1 MGIGDKAPDFEL
13 PSTEGKKVRLQDE
26 LGKGNI
32 LLLFYPFAF
41 SSVCTA
47 EMCSIRDGMTE
58 FTAVKAKVFGISVD
72 SPYAQKAWVQQ
83 LNLNFPLLSDFNK
96 EVSKAYSLDSGH
108 LVTHNL
114 ILHRRVI
121 CDNQNPSCKIY
132 STEITLSPSHTPCR
146 LQLQNARNLPLFL
159 SITSKVT
166 WGLTLP
172 PVKSARVK

>member
-1 MGIGDKAPDFEL
+1 MDIGDKAPDFEL
-13 PSTEGKKVRLQDE
+13 PSTEGKKVRLKDA
-26 LGKGNI
+26 LGKGKI

-96 EVSKAYSLDSGH
+96 EVSKAYAVFYEDLGGFKGVAKRSAFVLDREGIIRYKWVSEDPEK
-108 LVTHNL
+108 LPDLEAIKKV
-114 ILHRRVI
+114 
-121 CDNQNPSCKIY
+121 
-132 STEITLSPSHTPCR
+132 
-146 LQLQNARNLPLFL
+146 LQ
-159 SITSKVT
+159 
-166 WGLTLP
+166 
-172 PVKSARVK
+172 

>member
-1 MGIGDKAPDFEL
+1 MDIGDKAPDFEL

-96 EVSKAYSLDSGH
+96 EVSKAYAVLYEDLGGFKGVAKRSAFVLDRGGIIRHKWVSEDPEK
-108 LVTHNL
+108 LPDLEAIKKV
-114 ILHRRVI
+114 
-121 CDNQNPSCKIY
+121 
-132 STEITLSPSHTPCR
+132 
-146 LQLQNARNLPLFL
+146 LQ
-159 SITSKVT
+159 
-166 WGLTLP
+166 
-172 PVKSARVK
+172 

>member
-1 MGIGDKAPDFEL
+1 MDIGDKAPDFEL
-13 PSTEGKKVRLQDE
+13 PSTEGKNVRLKDE

-96 EVSKAYSLDSGH
+96 EVSKAYEVLYEDLGGLKGVAKRSVFVLDREGIIGYKWVSEDPKK
-108 LVTHNL
+108 LPNL
-114 ILHRRVI
+114 EAI
-121 CDNQNPSCKIY
+121 K
-132 STEITLSPSHTPCR
+132 
-146 LQLQNARNLPLFL
+146 
-159 SITSKVT
+159 KV
-166 WGLTLP
+166 L
-172 PVKSARVK
+172 R

>member
-1 MGIGDKAPDFEL
+1 MDIGDKAPDFEL
-13 PSTEGKKVRLQDE
+13 PSTEGKKVRLKDA
-26 LGKGNI
+26 LGKGKI

-96 EVSKAYSLDSGH
+96 EVSKAYAVLYEDLGGFKGVAKRSAFVLDREGIIRYKWVSEDPEK
-108 LVTHNL
+108 LPDLEAIKKV
-114 ILHRRVI
+114 
-121 CDNQNPSCKIY
+121 
-132 STEITLSPSHTPCR
+132 
-146 LQLQNARNLPLFL
+146 LQ
-159 SITSKVT
+159 
-166 WGLTLP
+166 
-172 PVKSARVK
+172 

>member
-1 MGIGDKAPDFEL
+1 MDIEDKAPDFEL

-96 EVSKAYSLDSGH
+96 EVSKAYAVLYEDLGGFKGVAKRSAFVLDRGGIIRYKWVSEDPEK
-108 LVTHNL
+108 LPDLEAIKKV
-114 ILHRRVI
+114 
-121 CDNQNPSCKIY
+121 
-132 STEITLSPSHTPCR
+132 
-146 LQLQNARNLPLFL
+146 LQ
-159 SITSKVT
+159 
-166 WGLTLP
+166 
-172 PVKSARVK
+172 

>member
-1 MGIGDKAPDFEL
+1 MDIRDKAPDFEL

-26 LGKGNI
+26 LGQGKI

-58 FTAVKAKVFGISVD
+58 FTVVKARVFGISVD

-96 EVSKAYSLDSGH
+96 EVSKAYAVLYEDLGGFKGVAKRSALVLDRGGIIRYKWVSEDPEK
-108 LVTHNL
+108 LPDLEAIKKV
-114 ILHRRVI
+114 
-121 CDNQNPSCKIY
+121 
-132 STEITLSPSHTPCR
+132 
-146 LQLQNARNLPLFL
+146 LQ
-159 SITSKVT
+159 
-166 WGLTLP
+166 
-172 PVKSARVK
+172 

>member
-1 MGIGDKAPDFEL
+1 MDIEDKAPDFEL
-13 PSTEGKKVRLQDE
+13 PSTEGKKVRLKDE

-32 LLLFYPFAF
+32 ILLFYPFAF

-96 EVSKAYSLDSGH
+96 EVSKAYEVLYEDLGGLKGVAKRSAFVLDREGIIRYKWVSEDPEK
-108 LVTHNL
+108 LPDLKAIKKV
-114 ILHRRVI
+114 
-121 CDNQNPSCKIY
+121 
-132 STEITLSPSHTPCR
+132 
-146 LQLQNARNLPLFL
+146 LQ
-159 SITSKVT
+159 
-166 WGLTLP
+166 
-172 PVKSARVK
+172 

>member
-1 MGIGDKAPDFEL
+1 MDIEDKAPDFEL

-96 EVSKAYSLDSGH
+96 EVSKAYGVLYEDLGGFKGVAKRSAFVLDRGGIIRYKWVSEDPEK
-108 LVTHNL
+108 LPDLEAIKKV
-114 ILHRRVI
+114 
-121 CDNQNPSCKIY
+121 
-132 STEITLSPSHTPCR
+132 
-146 LQLQNARNLPLFL
+146 LQ
-159 SITSKVT
+159 
-166 WGLTLP
+166 
-172 PVKSARVK
+172 

>member
-1 MGIGDKAPDFEL
+1 MDIEDQAPDFEL
-13 PSTEGKKVRLQDE
+13 PSTEGKKVRLKEE

-96 EVSKAYSLDSGH
+96 EVSKAYAVLYEDLGGFKGVAKRSAFVLDREGIIRYKWVSEDPEK
-108 LVTHNL
+108 LPDLEAIKKV
-114 ILHRRVI
+114 
-121 CDNQNPSCKIY
+121 
-132 STEITLSPSHTPCR
+132 
-146 LQLQNARNLPLFL
+146 LQ
-159 SITSKVT
+159 
-166 WGLTLP
+166 
-172 PVKSARVK
+172 

>member
-1 MGIGDKAPDFEL
+1 MGCRRYIKIKVPMDIGDKAPDFEL
-13 PSTEGKKVRLQDE
+13 PSTEGKNVRLKDE

-96 EVSKAYSLDSGH
+96 EVSKAYEVLYEALGGLKGVAKRSVFVLDREGIIGYKWVSEDPKK
-108 LVTHNL
+108 LPNL
-114 ILHRRVI
+114 EAI
-121 CDNQNPSCKIY
+121 K
-132 STEITLSPSHTPCR
+132 
-146 LQLQNARNLPLFL
+146 
-159 SITSKVT
+159 KV
-166 WGLTLP
+166 L
-172 PVKSARVK
+172 R